1 MAEIRVTLSE
11 SALGDLEGIREWYP
25 VARGSQGV
33 PEVGE
38 RLLFEILEHIEPL
51 SDHPEI
57 GRIVPEFGQTF
68 LRELIHPPFRIVYRL
83 DPGRVRI
90 VRVWRGERLLRLP
103 PSAESPPPED

>member
-1 MAEIRVTLSE
+1 MAEKRVTLSE
-11 SALGDLEGIREWYP
+11 SALGDLESIREWYEE
-25 VARGSQGV
+25 QGV
-33 PEVGE
+33 PEAGE
-38 RLLFEILEHIEPL
+38 RLLLQILEHIETL
-51 SDHPEI
+51 ADYPEI

-103 PSAESPPPED
+103 PSARFPSPED